1 MKILLDECIPR
12 KLKNRFH
19 GHDCSTVPENGYAG
33 KKNGE
38 LLRLAETAGFGVFIT
53 LDRGLEYEQ
62 NLQGRK
68 IAIVFLRARSSRLAD
83 LLPLVSAVL
92 KAVESIRAGGIV
104 TVG

>member
-12 KLKNRFH
+12 KFKNSFPGR
-19 GHDCSTVPENGYAG
+19 DCSTVPENGYAG

-38 LLRLAETAGFGVFIT
+38 LLRFAETAGFNVFVT

-68 IAIVFLRARSSRLAD
+68 IAIIFLRARSNRLGD
-83 LLPLVSAVL
+83 LLPLVFEVL
-92 KAVESIRAGGIV
+92 KAVDSIGPGEIMIV
-104 TVG
+104 G